1 MIRDKNDMLSFKQ
14 QKESDIDAIIS
25 DDVYSFVEHQN
36 INQQNSHYSHIE
48 LQSMMFHDFTRSHFV
63 NGELNIKISEKN
75 IFDYCVFENINY
87 KYVNR
92 KSDSFQFVKMINV
105 SLEKNIHKD
114 CVYDSSTFTNVSFNG
129 SRFQNVSFK
138 NCTFTNCVF
147 MDGIIEY
154 VDFTNCTISDLMDFD
169 KTIIMKSKFDNISFM
184 DNLLSIN
191 KIITNK
197 IFLGY
202 TCRIGTADNALF
214 IKKPISKKEDKDDL
228 ILFESEEETY
238 KYKRSP
244 PLAITRSHTYPDI
257 KKSMKHMS
265 LSLSSSGSLPRAYG
279 LCTDHVLEDII

>member
-1 MIRDKNDMLSFKQ
+1 MIVDKDDMSSKQ
-14 QKESDIDAIIS
+14 HATKDVDAIIS
-25 DDVYSFVEHQN
+25 DEVCSSVGRLI
-36 INQQNSHYSHIE
+36 INQQNSHCSNIE
-48 LQSMMFHDFTRSHFV
+48 MHSMMFHDFSRSQFV
-63 NGELNIKISEKN
+63 NGELSIKISEKN

-92 KSDSFQFVKMINV
+92 KSDSFRSVQMTNV
-105 SLEKNIHKD
+105 SLERNIHKD
-114 CVYDSSTFTNVSFNG
+114 CVYDKSTFTNVIFNG

-138 NCTFTNCVF
+138 NCIFKNCSFV
-147 MDGIIEY
+147 DGIIEC
-154 VDFTNCTISDLMDFD
+154 VDFTDCMIWNSMDFD
-169 KTIIMKSKFDNISFM
+169 KTIVMKSKFDNISFG

-191 KIITNK
+191 KTITNK

-244 PLAITRSHTYPDI
+244 PIAITRSHTYPDI